1 MDEEQELRTY
11 NVTFDLGTQTVT
23 VDAEDREH
31 AIARATDQL
40 LAQSYVVVGRATIT
54 VDESHDLELEL

>member
-11 NVTFDLGTQTVT
+11 HVTFDLGTQKVT

-31 AIARATDQL
+31 AVARATDQL
-40 LAQSYVVVGRATIT
+40 LAQAYVVVGRATIT
-54 VDESHDLELEL
+54 VDESHDVELEL

>member
-1 MDEEQELRTY
+1 MPTY

-23 VDAEDREH
+23 VDADDKEH
-31 AIARATDQL
+31 AVANATDQL
-40 LAQSYVVVGRATIT
+40 LARSYIVVGQATIT

>member
-1 MDEEQELRTY
+1 MPTY

-23 VDAEDREH
+23 VDAEDDEH
-31 AIARATDQL
+31 AVANATDQL
-40 LAQSYVVVGRATIT
+40 LARMYTVVGFATIT